1 MSLYKYFVRKS
12 PCNPIGFWIHQESRR
27 IFENEVIIMKNIHA
41 GIRLGMH
48 HLSVHRRL
56 HTSGT
61 SYTDNFGQELYPFL
75 FAPSQTIALTY

>member
-1 MSLYKYFVRKS
+1 
-12 PCNPIGFWIHQESRR
+12 
-27 IFENEVIIMKNIHA
+27 MKNIHA

-61 SYTDNFGQELYPFL
+61 SYTDNFGQELYPYL
-75 FAPSQTIALTY
+75 FAPRQTIR